1 LLEIRMLG
9 PLEVAGGEKTLGP
22 GGLGGSK
29 VKKVLEIL
37 LVARG
42 RAVPKERLAELV
54 WGDRLPQNY
63 LRTLESYVS
72 VLRKR
77 LDPNRGPRD
86 SVVITEPGAYRLALA
101 KVTVDIDTFDLLVL
115 TAERDSSP
123 HGLALLCEAVGLVR
137 GELLEDEPY
146 SDWVRPLREAY
157 QRKVVEVL
165 VRAATLSLDL
175 GDLRQALALADRA
188 IATDEWAE
196 GAYRAQMLALYR
208 LGNREEAARAYER
221 CRHALDVGLGVEPME
236 ETRRLQAAIHARHAP
251 LPPNCADAAHLQPL
265 IGQALASGVSVLLL
279 DDGSVGESPLVAA
292 AAALRAL
299 EHTVAAQRP
308 PAATGVGTAEPSR
321 VLIDGVPAQ
330 IWQLTASVRFIEPV
344 GSTRA
349 GGLSPARPAVAIIA
363 KVLPTPVGDHL
374 SSERKWCAPGA
385 A

>member
-1 LLEIRMLG
+1 
-9 PLEVAGGEKTLGP
+9 
-22 GGLGGSK
+22 
-29 VKKVLEIL
+29 
-37 LVARG
+37 
-42 RAVPKERLAELV
+42 
-54 WGDRLPQNY
+54 
-63 LRTLESYVS
+63 
-72 VLRKR
+72 
-77 LDPNRGPRD
+77 
-86 SVVITEPGAYRLALA
+86 VVITEPGAYRLALTR
-101 KVTVDIDTFDLLVL
+101 VIVDVDTFDLLVL
-115 TAERDSSP
+115 SAERDSSP
-123 HGLALLCEAVGLVR
+123 RGLALLCEAVGLVR

-175 GDLRQALALADRA
+175 GDLRQALVLADRA

-236 ETRRLQAAIHARHAP
+236 ETRRLQAAIYARHAP
-251 LPPNCADAAHLQPL
+251 PPPPNCADAAHLEPL

-308 PAATGVGTAEPSR
+308 PAAMGEGTAEPSR

-363 KVLPTPVGDHL
+363 KVRPNPVGDHL
-374 SSERKWCAPGA
+374 LSERKWCAPGA